1 MNKFMSLCAVVV
13 LLSMVSIFVSQ
24 AQVKWAVG
32 MRMGLNIGT
41 GGPSTQ
47 KFDFQTNQY
56 VKSGGTSAG
65 FQFGPYGEVI
75 FSRNM
80 AIQESFNINTQTG
93 TPIEWMSLFKF
104 YFLIPGSKIKPYADA
119 GFSLV
124 FATGGPYV
132 AIPFGGG
139 ALFPIAKNLYIPAD
153 IQFGPVFV
161 TGGAQFGINITSGI
175 RYEIP

>member
-1 MNKFMSLCAVVV
+1 MNKFMSLCAVVI
-13 LLSMVSIFVSQ
+13 LLSAASISESQ

-41 GGPSTQ
+41 GGASVSMYNWQTQ
-47 KFDFQTNQY
+47 QY
-56 VKSGGTSAG
+56 EKSGGTSAG
-65 FQFGPYGEVI
+65 FQFGPFGEVI
-75 FSRNM
+75 FNKDM
-80 AIQESFNINTQTG
+80 AIMESFNINTQAG
-93 TPIEWMSLFKF
+93 TPIEWSSVFKY

-153 IQFGPVFV
+153 IQFGPIFAGN
-161 TGGAQFGINITSGI
+161 TQFGINITSGI

>member
-1 MNKFMSLCAVVV
+1 MNKIMSLCVAVV
-13 LLSMVSIFVSQ
+13 LMSAALVSESQ

-32 MRMGLNIGT
+32 MRLGLSIGT
-41 GGPSTQ
+41 GGPSTNIYNYY
-47 KFDFQTNQY
+47 TGQY
-56 VKSGGTSAG
+56 DKSGGSSAG

-75 FSRNM
+75 FNKNM
-80 AIQESFNINTQTG
+80 AITEIFNINTQTG
-93 TPIEWMSLFKF
+93 TPIEWMSLFKY
-104 YFLIPGSKIKPYADA
+104 YFVISGSKNKPYADA
-119 GFSLV
+119 GFSMY

-153 IQFGPVFV
+153 IQFGPIFV
-161 TGGAQFGINITSGI
+161 TGGAVFGISITSGI

>member
-1 MNKFMSLCAVVV
+1 MKRNMSLFVVLV
-13 LLSMVSIFVSQ
+13 LLSAALVSESQ

-32 MRMGLNIGT
+32 MRLGLSIGT
-41 GGPSTQ
+41 GGPSTS
-47 KFDFQTNQY
+47 FYNYYTGQY
-56 VKSGGTSAG
+56 EKSGGTSAG

-75 FSRNM
+75 FNRNM
-80 AIQESFNINTQTG
+80 AIATAFNINTQTG
-93 TPIEWMSLFKF
+93 TPIEWMNLFKY
-104 YFLIPGSKIKPYADA
+104 YFPIQGSKIKVYADA
-119 GFSLV
+119 GFSLL

-132 AIPFGGG
+132 SIPFGGG

-161 TGGAQFGINITSGI
+161 TGGAQFGISITSGI

>member
-1 MNKFMSLCAVVV
+1 MKKIMSLCAVVV
-13 LLSMVSIFVSQ
+13 LLSAALVCESP

-41 GGPSTQ
+41 GGPSTNVYNY
-47 KFDFQTNQY
+47 QTGQ
-56 VKSGGTSAG
+56 VDKSGGTSAG

-75 FSRNM
+75 FNKNM
-80 AIQESFNINTQTG
+80 AIALAFNINTQTG
-93 TPIEWMSLFKF
+93 TPIEWQNLFKY
-104 YFLIPGSKIKPYADA
+104 YFSISGSKIKVYADA
-119 GFSLV
+119 GFSLL
-124 FATGGPYV
+124 FAGGGPYV

-153 IQFGPVFV
+153 IQFGPIFV
-161 TGGAQFGINITSGI
+161 TGGAVFGISITSGI